1 MRLQGKISAKVM
13 SALKFVE
20 MKKNRCIV
28 KEITILL
35 EAEASNE
42 QI

>member
-20 MKKNRCIV
+20 MKKKKIDVIV

-35 EAEASNE
+35 GAEASNE
-42 QI
+42 